1 MCQLKPYE
9 PDDYMECNSHIYI
22 IYIYIH
28 YNNGHKRSG
37 TRHLPGKCKDM
48 RYAEC
53 FSGPNVSICPS
64 LLVCPTS
71 LQYVGKKHSLCT
83 SSQVQKNRSAT
94 EVTKDTEYK
103 SLIHACCAPNLRA
116 NLNSSRSR
124 PCSTMNA
131 LLYHISET
139 HPTSSHALCQT
150 TSTMVNP

>member
-1 MCQLKPYE
+1 MNQ
-9 PDDYMECNSHIYI
+9 MITWSVIHIYI
-22 IYIYIH
+22 YYIYIH